1 MKSTKQCY
9 PPRAIAVAQRPV
21 SDATDFYDTEF
32 EMSDSEDED
41 EDESPR
47 MSMDS
52 VWSIPFST
60 RLRSFTDENSL
71 VIIAT
76 RLFLR

>member
-32 EMSDSEDED
+32 EMSDSED
-41 EDESPR
+41 DESPR

-52 VWSIPFST
+52 VWFIPLDT
-60 RLRSFTDENSL
+60 RLRSLTD
-71 VIIAT
+71 V
-76 RLFLR
+76 

>member
-1 MKSTKQCY
+1 MKNTKQCY
-9 PPRAIAVAQRPV
+9 PPRAVAVAQRPV

-32 EMSDSEDED
+32 EMSDSEDDD

-52 VWSIPFST
+52 VWSISPLALIS
-60 RLRSFTDENSL
+60 SFLLTKTVWL
-71 VIIAT
+71 
-76 RLFLR
+76 